1 MYAWNSGVGWVKS
14 DMLENVKN
22 VRDLILGNLKE
33 PPKRPYSKKISDKPY
48 KTSYHLLI

>member
-22 VRDLILGNLKE
+22 VRDLLGNLKA

-48 KTSYHLLI
+48 KTSCHLLI